1 MHLNLRLFLAL
12 LLTAGAVAAQDK
24 VDPNDL
30 SWVEKRAAEWA
41 PRPSER
47 KFDQIAWVTE
57 ARTAVELG
65 KKHNRPLFIF
75 THDGRMARGRC

>member
-1 MHLNLRLFLAL
+1 MSSLRRSWILLAWAASL
-12 LLTAGAVAAQDK
+12 ATAQENHQ
-24 VDPNDL
+24 PNDL
-30 SWVEKRAAEWA
+30 SWVDQRATEWA

-57 ARTAVELG
+57 ARAAVELG
-65 KKHNRPLFIF
+65 KKHNRPIFIF

>member
-1 MHLNLRLFLAL
+1 MQRNVRVILAL
-12 LLTAGAVAAQDK
+12 LVLAGAAAAQDG
-24 VDPNDL
+24 DL
-30 SWVEKRAAEWA
+30 FWIEKRAVEWA

-65 KKHNRPLFIF
+65 KKHNRPVFIF

>member
-1 MHLNLRLFLAL
+1 MSLMIAAFLAS
-12 LLTAGAVAAQDK
+12 AVQADD
-24 VDPNDL
+24 V
-30 SWVEKRAAEWA
+30 SWVEKRVAEWQ

-57 ARTAVELG
+57 ARVAVELG
-65 KKHNRPLFIF
+65 KKHNRPLLVF